1 MANTPSGD
9 NLAFVRMATPM
20 PNVYVGGLM
29 VTDTRGMPL
38 AFQYTEP
45 IEPNRIQQILY
56 GQSLSRYI
64 KQDVMLASLL
74 KGLSAKYD
82 CVLVDDDHLLTPDIG
97 ALFGKPVVR
106 VSDTNNVA
114 RLKGAGTIQSQS
126 DTEFLLQPTEQANPI
141 RCRFPLPEPSLNN
154 GAVTASVDDDFA
166 STPKQLV
173 ADTSSVENS
182 AIAVAT
188 VTHDVVI
195 PPILQ
200 TVLAPAAAHMDLVE
214 PLRRIDKALEAI
226 CAEAGVGAS
235 QSA

>member
-1 MANTPSGD
+1 MANTSGD
-9 NLAFVRMATPM
+9 NLAFVRMATPV

-97 ALFGKPVVR
+97 KLFGKPVVR

-114 RLKGAGTIQSQS
+114 RLKGAGTIQAQS

-141 RCRFPLPEPSLNN
+141 RCRFPLPEPSLNT
-154 GAVTASVDDDFA
+154 GAVTASVDDDGA

-173 ADTSSVENS
+173 ADTAVDNS

-188 VTHDVVI
+188 VTQDVVI
-195 PPILQ
+195 PPILE

-226 CAEAGVGAS
+226 CAEAGVGSNTAV
-235 QSA
+235 